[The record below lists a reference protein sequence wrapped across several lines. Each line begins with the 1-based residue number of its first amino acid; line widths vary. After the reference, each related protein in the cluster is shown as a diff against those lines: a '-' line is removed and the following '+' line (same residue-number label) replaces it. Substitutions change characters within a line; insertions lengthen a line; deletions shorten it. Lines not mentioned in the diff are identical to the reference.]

1 MEKEAKERNQ
11 VLEICQ
17 IAMEA
22 MGQTKNEALIMGKL
36 PNKNAERGRI
46 QKLWIF

>member
-11 VLEICQ
+11 ALEICQ

-22 MGQTKNEALIMGKL
+22 MGQTKKRSSDNGKA
-36 PNKNAERGRI
+36 PK
-46 QKLWIF
+46 QKR